1 MEIKYNKTISSTEGA
16 FLGYLTDVG
25 KSWFRIEDAY
35 GAFPN
40 KSEGAVRFML
50 MRMLD
55 KGLLIK
61 VSKKA
66 YWVVPF
72 GQNADNYLPNW
83 HLLAEPLAGEGRYY
97 IGYYSALHIHGL
109 ITQPSLKEQVV
120 RERHKTETIVLKG
133 VEFQFIYHNPKHFFG
148 VKKLWIDS
156 YNKVPCSDLEKTM
169 IDCLYMPLYAGGIVE
184 VAKALWAAREKL
196 DYDKLL
202 RYAKQFDSQ
211 VVIKRLGYLLDK
223 LEIQTDII
231 VSLRALRSAAVS
243 PLDTEVPN
251 VGKISTKWNIRQNV
265 DIETIINA
273 INN

>member
-1 MEIKYNKTISSTEGA
+1 MEIKPNKAISATEAA
-16 FLGYLTDVG
+16 FLGYLTEEG

-61 VSKKA
+61 VSKKT

-72 GQNADNYLPNW
+72 GQDADNYLPDW
-83 HLLAEPLAGEGRYY
+83 HLLAEPLAGGSRYY
-97 IGYYSALHIHGL
+97 IGYYSALQIHGL

-120 RERHKTETIVLKG
+120 REQHKTESVVLKG
-133 VEFQFIYHNPKHFFG
+133 VEFQFIYHNAKHFFG
-148 VKKLWIDS
+148 VKKVWIDS

-169 IDCLYMPLYAGGIVE
+169 IDCLYMPAYAGGIVE
-184 VAKALWAAREKL
+184 VAKALWMARETL
-196 DYDKLL
+196 NYDKLL
-202 RYAKQFDSQ
+202 EYAKRFDSQ
-211 VVIKRLGYLLDK
+211 VVMKRLGYLLDK
-223 LEIQTDII
+223 LEIQTEII
-231 VSLRALRSAAVS
+231 EQLRGLRSATVS

-251 VGKISTKWNIRQNV
+251 AGKISTKWSIRQNV
-265 DIETIINA
+265 DIETIRNA

>member
-1 MEIKYNKTISSTEGA
+1 MEIKSNKSISTTEAA
-16 FLGYLTDVG
+16 FLGYLTVEG

-40 KSEGAVRFML
+40 KSKGAVRFML

-72 GQNADNYLPNW
+72 GQDADSYIPDW
-83 HLLAEPLAGEGRYY
+83 HLLVEPLAGGSKYY
-97 IGYYSALHIHGL
+97 IGYYSALQIHGL

-120 RERHKTETIVLKG
+120 RERHKTETVVLKG
-133 VEFQFIYHNPKHFFG
+133 VEFQFIYHNAKHFFG
-148 VKKLWIDS
+148 VKKVWIDS

-169 IDCLYMPLYAGGIVE
+169 IDCLYMPAYAGGIVE
-184 VAKALWAAREKL
+184 VAKALWMAREKL
-196 DYDKLL
+196 NYDKLL
-202 RYAKQFDSQ
+202 EYAKQFDSQ
-211 VVIKRLGYLLDK
+211 VVMKRLGYLLDK
-223 LEIQTDII
+223 LGIQTEII
-231 VSLRALRSAAVS
+231 EQLRGLRSAAVS
-243 PLDTEVPN
+243 PLDTEVPS
-251 VGKISTKWNIRQNV
+251 VGKISTKWSIRQNV
-265 DIETIINA
+265 DIETILNA

>member
-1 MEIKYNKTISSTEGA
+1 MESA
-16 FLGYLTDVG
+16 FLGYLAEEG
-25 KSWFRIEDAY
+25 KAWFSIEDAY
-35 GAFPN
+35 GAFPD

-50 MRMLD
+50 MRMLE

-72 GQNADNYLPNW
+72 DQNADDYLPDW
-83 HLLAEPLAGEGRYY
+83 HLLAEPLAGGGRYY
-97 IGYYSALHIHGL
+97 IGYYSALQIHGL

-120 RERHKTETIVLKG
+120 REKHKTETVVLKG
-133 VEFQFIYHNPKHFFG
+133 VEFQFIYHNEKHFFG
-148 VKKLWIDS
+148 VKKVWIDS
-156 YNKVPCSDLEKTM
+156 FNKVPCSDLEKTM
-169 IDCLYMPLYAGGIVE
+169 IDCLYMPAYAGGIIE
-184 VAKALWAAREKL
+184 VAKALWSAREKL
-196 DYDKLL
+196 DYGKLL
-202 RYAKQFDSQ
+202 SYARQFDSQ

-223 LEIQTDII
+223 LGIETEITGQ
-231 VSLRALRSAAVS
+231 LRELRSAAVS

-251 VGKISTKWNIRQNV
+251 EGKISTKWSIRQNV

>member
-1 MEIKYNKTISSTEGA
+1 MEIKPNKAISATEAA
-16 FLGYLTDVG
+16 FLGYLTEEG

-35 GAFPN
+35 GVFPN

-61 VSKKA
+61 VSKKT

-72 GQNADNYLPNW
+72 GQDADNYLPDW
-83 HLLAEPLAGEGRYY
+83 HLLAEPLAGGSRYY
-97 IGYYSALHIHGL
+97 IGYYSALQIHGL

-120 RERHKTETIVLKG
+120 REQHKTESVVLKG
-133 VEFQFIYHNPKHFFG
+133 VEFQFIYHNAKHFFG
-148 VKKLWIDS
+148 VKKVWIDS

-169 IDCLYMPLYAGGIVE
+169 IDCLYMPAYAGGIVE
-184 VAKALWAAREKL
+184 VAKALWMAREKL
-196 DYDKLL
+196 NYDKLL
-202 RYAKQFDSQ
+202 EYAKRFDSQ
-211 VVIKRLGYLLDK
+211 VVMKRMGYLLDK
-223 LEIQTDII
+223 LEIQTEII
-231 VSLRALRSAAVS
+231 EQLRGLRSATVS

-251 VGKISTKWNIRQNV
+251 AGKISTKWSIRQNV
-265 DIETIINA
+265 DIETILNA

>member
-1 MEIKYNKTISSTEGA
+1 MEIKSNKAISATEAA
-16 FLGYLTDVG
+16 FLGYLTEEG

-61 VSKKA
+61 VSKKT

-72 GQNADNYLPNW
+72 GQDADNYLPDW
-83 HLLAEPLAGEGRYY
+83 HLLAEPLAGGSRYY
-97 IGYYSALHIHGL
+97 IGYYSALQIHGL

-120 RERHKTETIVLKG
+120 RERHKTESVVLKG
-133 VEFQFIYHNPKHFFG
+133 VEFQFIYHNAKHFFG
-148 VKKLWIDS
+148 VKKVWIDS

-169 IDCLYMPLYAGGIVE
+169 IDCLYMPAYAGGIVE
-184 VAKALWAAREKL
+184 VAKALWMAREKL
-196 DYDKLL
+196 NYDKLL
-202 RYAKQFDSQ
+202 EYAKRFDSQ
-211 VVIKRLGYLLDK
+211 VVMKRLGYLLDK
-223 LEIQTDII
+223 LEIQTEII
-231 VSLRALRSAAVS
+231 EQLRGLRSATVS

-251 VGKISTKWNIRQNV
+251 AGKISTKWSIRQNV
-265 DIETIINA
+265 DIETILNA

>member
-1 MEIKYNKTISSTEGA
+1 MEIKSNKAISATEAA
-16 FLGYLTDVG
+16 FLGYLTEEG

-61 VSKKA
+61 VSKKT

-72 GQNADNYLPNW
+72 GQDADNYLPDW
-83 HLLAEPLAGEGRYY
+83 HLLAEPLAGGSRYY
-97 IGYYSALHIHGL
+97 IGYYSALQIHGL

-120 RERHKTETIVLKG
+120 REQHKTESVVLKG
-133 VEFQFIYHNPKHFFG
+133 VEFQFIYHNAKHFFG
-148 VKKLWIDS
+148 VKKVWIDS

-169 IDCLYMPLYAGGIVE
+169 IDCLYMPAYAGGIVE
-184 VAKALWAAREKL
+184 VAKALWMARETL
-196 DYDKLL
+196 NYDKLL
-202 RYAKQFDSQ
+202 EYAKRFDSQ
-211 VVIKRLGYLLDK
+211 VVMKRLGYLLDK
-223 LEIQTDII
+223 LEIQTEII
-231 VSLRALRSAAVS
+231 EQLRGLRSATVS
-243 PLDTEVPN
+243 PLDTEVPS
-251 VGKISTKWNIRQNV
+251 VGKISTKWSIRQNV
-265 DIETIINA
+265 DIETILNA

>member
-1 MEIKYNKTISSTEGA
+1 MEIKPNKAISATEAA
-16 FLGYLTDVG
+16 FLGYLTEEG

-35 GAFPN
+35 GVFPN

-61 VSKKA
+61 VSKKT

-72 GQNADNYLPNW
+72 GQDADNYLPDW
-83 HLLAEPLAGEGRYY
+83 HLLAEPLAGGSRYY
-97 IGYYSALHIHGL
+97 IGYYSALQIHGL

-120 RERHKTETIVLKG
+120 REQHKTESVVLKG
-133 VEFQFIYHNPKHFFG
+133 VEFQFIYHNAKHFFG
-148 VKKLWIDS
+148 VKKVWIDS

-169 IDCLYMPLYAGGIVE
+169 IDCLYMPAYAGGIVE
-184 VAKALWAAREKL
+184 VAKALWMAREKL
-196 DYDKLL
+196 NYDKLL
-202 RYAKQFDSQ
+202 EYAKRFDSQ
-211 VVIKRLGYLLDK
+211 VVMKRLGYLLDK
-223 LEIQTDII
+223 LEIQTEII
-231 VSLRALRSAAVS
+231 EQLRGLRSATVS

-251 VGKISTKWNIRQNV
+251 AGKISTKWSIRQNV
-265 DIETIINA
+265 DIETILNA

>member
-1 MEIKYNKTISSTEGA
+1 METKSNKSVSPAESA
-16 FLGYLTDVG
+16 FLGYLTGVG
-25 KSWFRIEDAY
+25 KQWFSIDDAY
-35 GAFPN
+35 AAFPN

-61 VSKKA
+61 VSKKV

-72 GQNADNYLPNW
+72 DQDATEYLPDW
-83 HLLAEPLAGEGRYY
+83 HLLAEPLSGGDRYY
-97 IGYYSALHIHGL
+97 IGYYSALQIHGL

-120 RERHKTETIVLKG
+120 REKRKTETVLLKG
-133 VEFQFIYHNPKHFFG
+133 VEFQFIYHNEKHFFG
-148 VKKLWIDS
+148 MKKVWIDS

-169 IDCLYMPLYAGGIVE
+169 IDCLYMPAYAGGIIE
-184 VAKALWAAREKL
+184 VAKALWTAREKL
-196 DYDKLL
+196 DYGKMLS
-202 RYAKQFDSQ
+202 YARQFDSR

-223 LEIQTDII
+223 LEIGTEI
-231 VSLRALRSAAVS
+231 VEELLALRTAAVS

-251 VGKISTKWNIRQNV
+251 EGKISTKWSIRQNV

>member
-1 MEIKYNKTISSTEGA
+1 METKSNKTVSPAESA
-16 FLGYLTDVG
+16 FLGYLTGEG
-25 KSWFRIEDAY
+25 KQWFSIEDAY
-35 GAFPN
+35 GAFQD

-50 MRMLD
+50 MRMLE

-72 GQNADNYLPNW
+72 DQNADDYLPDW
-83 HLLAEPLAGEGRYY
+83 HLLAEPLSGGCRYY
-97 IGYYSALHIHGL
+97 IGYYSALQIHGL

-120 RERHKTETIVLKG
+120 REKHKTETVVLKG
-133 VEFQFIYHNPKHFFG
+133 VEFQFIYHNEKHFFG
-148 VKKLWIDS
+148 VKKVWIDS

-169 IDCLYMPLYAGGIVE
+169 IDCLYMPAYAGGIIE
-184 VAKALWAAREKL
+184 VAKALWTAREKL
-196 DYDKLL
+196 DYGKLL
-202 RYAKQFDSQ
+202 SYARQFDSQ

-223 LEIQTDII
+223 LGIKTDII
-231 VSLRALRSAAVS
+231 DQLRGLRSAAVS

-251 VGKISTKWNIRQNV
+251 EGKISTKWSIRQNV

>member
-1 MEIKYNKTISSTEGA
+1 MEIKPNKAISATAAA
-16 FLGYLTDVG
+16 FLGYLTEEG

-61 VSKKA
+61 VSKKT

-72 GQNADNYLPNW
+72 GQDADNYLPDW
-83 HLLAEPLAGEGRYY
+83 HLLTEPLAGGSRYY
-97 IGYYSALHIHGL
+97 IGYYSALQIHGL

-120 RERHKTETIVLKG
+120 RERHKTESVVLKG
-133 VEFQFIYHNPKHFFG
+133 VEFQFIYHNAKHFFG
-148 VKKLWIDS
+148 VKKVWIDS

-169 IDCLYMPLYAGGIVE
+169 IDCLYMPAYAGGIVE
-184 VAKALWAAREKL
+184 VAKALWMARETL
-196 DYDKLL
+196 NYDKLL
-202 RYAKQFDSQ
+202 EYAKRFDSQ
-211 VVIKRLGYLLDK
+211 VVMKRLGYLLDK
-223 LEIQTDII
+223 LEIQTEII
-231 VSLRALRSAAVS
+231 EQLRGLRSATVS

-251 VGKISTKWNIRQNV
+251 AGKISTKWSIRQNV
-265 DIETIINA
+265 DIETILNA

>member
-1 MEIKYNKTISSTEGA
+1 MGTKYNKSISLSEAT
-16 FLGYLTDVG
+16 FLGYLAEEG

-35 GAFPN
+35 EAFPD

-50 MRMLD
+50 MRMLE

-66 YWVVPF
+66 YWIVPF
-72 GQNADNYLPNW
+72 DQNADDYLPDW
-83 HLLAEPLAGEGRYY
+83 HLLAEPLAGESRYY
-97 IGYYSALHIHGL
+97 IGYYSALQIHGL

-120 RERHKTETIVLKG
+120 RECHKTETIVLKG
-133 VEFQFIYHNPKHFFG
+133 VEFQFIYHNVKHFFG
-148 VKKLWIDS
+148 VKKVWIDP
-156 YNKVPCSDLEKTM
+156 YNKVPCSDLEKTI
-169 IDCLYMPLYAGGIVE
+169 IDCLYIPAYAGGIVE
-184 VAKALWAAREKL
+184 VAKALWTVREKL
-196 DYDKLL
+196 DYGKLL

-211 VVIKRLGYLLDK
+211 VVMKRLGYLLDK
-223 LEIQTDII
+223 LNIKTDII
-231 VSLRALRSAAVS
+231 GQLHGLRSAAVS

-251 VGKISTKWNIRQNV
+251 VGKISSKWNIRQNV

>member
-1 MEIKYNKTISSTEGA
+1 MEIKPNKTISATEAA
-16 FLGYLTDVG
+16 FLGHLAEEG
-25 KSWFRIEDAY
+25 KSWFRVEDAY
-35 GAFPN
+35 EAFPN
-40 KSEGAVRFML
+40 KSKDTVRFML

-72 GQNADNYLPNW
+72 DQDADNYIPDW
-83 HLLAEPLAGEGRYY
+83 HLLAEPLAGGSRYY
-97 IGYYSALHIHGL
+97 IGYYSALQIHGL
-109 ITQPSLKEQVV
+109 ITQPSLKEQIV
-120 RERHKTETIVLKG
+120 RERRKTEIVVLKG
-133 VEFQFIYHNPKHFFG
+133 VEFQIIYHNAKHFFG
-148 VKKLWIDS
+148 MKKVWIDS

-169 IDCLYMPLYAGGIVE
+169 IDCLYMPAYAGGIVE
-184 VAKALWAAREKL
+184 VAKALWMARERL
-196 DYDKLL
+196 DYGKLL
-202 RYAKQFDSQ
+202 GYAKQFDSQ

-223 LEIQTDII
+223 LEIPTDII
-231 VSLRALRSAAVS
+231 EQLRGMRSATVS

-251 VGKISTKWNIRQNV
+251 VGKILTKWSIRQNV

>member
-1 MEIKYNKTISSTEGA
+1 MKYNKTVSPVESA
-16 FLGYLTDVG
+16 FLAYLADEG
-25 KSWFRIEDAY
+25 KVWFSIEDAY
-35 GAFPN
+35 GAFPD

-50 MRMLD
+50 MRMLE

-72 GQNADNYLPNW
+72 DQNADDYLPDW
-83 HLLAEPLAGEGRYY
+83 HLLAEPLAGGGRYY
-97 IGYYSALHIHGL
+97 IGYYSALQIHGL

-120 RERHKTETIVLKG
+120 REKHKTETVVLKG
-133 VEFQFIYHNPKHFFG
+133 VEFQFIYHNEKHFFG
-148 VKKLWIDS
+148 VKKAWIDS
-156 YNKVPCSDLEKTM
+156 HNKVPCSDLEKTM
-169 IDCLYMPLYAGGIVE
+169 IDCLYMPAYAGGIIE
-184 VAKALWAAREKL
+184 VAKALWTARGKL
-196 DYDKLL
+196 DYGKLL
-202 RYAKQFDSQ
+202 SYAKQFDSQ

-223 LEIQTDII
+223 LGIETDII
-231 VSLRALRSAAVS
+231 DQLRGLRSAAVS

-251 VGKISTKWNIRQNV
+251 EGKIFTKWSIRQNV

>member
-1 MEIKYNKTISSTEGA
+1 MEIKYNKTVSAAEAA
-16 FLGYLTDVG
+16 FLGYLAEEG

-35 GAFPN
+35 GTFPN

-72 GQNADNYLPNW
+72 GQDADSYIPDW
-83 HLLAEPLAGEGRYY
+83 HLLAEPLAGGSRYY
-97 IGYYSALHIHGL
+97 IGYYSALQIHGL

-120 RERHKTETIVLKG
+120 RERHKTETVVLKG
-133 VEFQFIYHNPKHFFG
+133 VEFQFIYHNAKHFFG
-148 VKKLWIDS
+148 VKKVWIDS

-169 IDCLYMPLYAGGIVE
+169 IDCLYMPAYAGGIVE
-184 VAKALWAAREKL
+184 VAKALWMAREKL
-196 DYDKLL
+196 NYDKLL
-202 RYAKQFDSQ
+202 EYARRFDSQ
-211 VVIKRLGYLLDK
+211 VVMKRLGYLLDK
-223 LEIQTDII
+223 LEIQTEII
-231 VSLRALRSAAVS
+231 EQLRGLRSATVS
-243 PLDTEVPN
+243 PLDTEVPS
-251 VGKISTKWNIRQNV
+251 VGKISTKWSIRQNV
-265 DIETIINA
+265 DLETILNA

>member
-1 MEIKYNKTISSTEGA
+1 MEIKPNKTVSPAESA
-16 FLGYLTDVG
+16 FLVYLTEEG
-25 KSWFRIEDAY
+25 KQWFSIEDAY
-35 GAFPN
+35 SAFPD

-61 VSKKA
+61 VSKKV

-72 GQNADNYLPNW
+72 DQDAEEFLPDWN
-83 HLLAEPLAGEGRYY
+83 LLAEPLSGGGRYY
-97 IGYYSALHIHGL
+97 IGYYSALQIHGL

-120 RERHKTETIVLKG
+120 REKRKTETVVLKG
-133 VEFQFIYHNPKHFFG
+133 VEFQFIYHNEKHFFG
-148 VKKLWIDS
+148 VKKVWIDS
-156 YNKVPCSDLEKTM
+156 YNKVPCSDLEKTI
-169 IDCLYMPLYAGGIVE
+169 IDCLYMPAYAGGIIE
-184 VAKALWAAREKL
+184 VAKALWTAREKL
-196 DYDKLL
+196 DYGKLL
-202 RYAKQFDSQ
+202 SYARQFDSQ

-223 LEIQTDII
+223 LGIGTEI
-231 VSLRALRSAAVS
+231 VEELRALRTAAVS

-251 VGKISTKWNIRQNV
+251 EGKICTKWSIRQNV

>member
-1 MEIKYNKTISSTEGA
+1 MEIKSNKAISTTEAA
-16 FLGYLTDVG
+16 FLGYLTEVG

-40 KSEGAVRFML
+40 KSGGAVRFML

-72 GQNADNYLPNW
+72 GQDADSYIPDW
-83 HLLAEPLAGEGRYY
+83 HLLAEPLAGDSRYY
-97 IGYYSALHIHGL
+97 IGYYSALQIHGL

-120 RERHKTETIVLKG
+120 RERHKTETVILKG
-133 VEFQFIYHNPKHFFG
+133 VEFQFIYHNAKHFFG
-148 VKKLWIDS
+148 VKKVWIDS

-169 IDCLYMPLYAGGIVE
+169 IDCLYMPAYAGGIVE
-184 VAKALWAAREKL
+184 VAKALWMAREKL
-196 DYDKLL
+196 NYDKLL
-202 RYAKQFDSQ
+202 EYAKRFDSQ
-211 VVIKRLGYLLDK
+211 VVMKRLGYLLDK
-223 LEIQTDII
+223 LEIQTEII
-231 VSLRALRSAAVS
+231 EQLHGLRSATVS

-251 VGKISTKWNIRQNV
+251 VGKISTKWSIRQNV
-265 DIETIINA
+265 DIETILNA